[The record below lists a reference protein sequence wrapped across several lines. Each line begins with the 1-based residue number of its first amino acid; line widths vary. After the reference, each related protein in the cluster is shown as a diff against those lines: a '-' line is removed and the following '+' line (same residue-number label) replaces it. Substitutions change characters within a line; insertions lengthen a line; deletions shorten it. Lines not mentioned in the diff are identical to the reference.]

1 MRIYEIEAYFDA
13 LYPSERRCEWDND
26 GLLICPDRRKKV
38 KKVLT
43 CLDVTFSAIEK
54 ARAEGCELIVSH
66 HPMLFSPINRINE
79 DSIVGQKILLLME
92 AGISLIS
99 LHTRFDAA
107 IGGLNDTFGQSLGLI
122 TEQNGKLLEEEPFIG
137 GIGVLPAKYTPTEL
151 ARHVSRV
158 LSSPV
163 KLYSAELDVEKV
175 GYCCGSGK
183 DLVKPCLVHGAD
195 AFIGGDIPYHA
206 ALDAVELGMTVID
219 CGHFA
224 SEKNAPTALRTALGA
239 LSPDLDIIP
248 FFEDL
253 GGEIVSFS

>member
-13 LYPSERRCEWDND
+13 LYPSNRRCEWDND
-26 GLLICPDRRKKV
+26 GLLVCPDRRREVSKI
-38 KKVLT
+38 LT

-54 ARAEGCELIVSH
+54 ARAEGCQLIISH
-66 HPMLFSPINRINE
+66 HPMLFSPIHCINE
-79 DSIVGQKILLLME
+79 DSIAGQKILLLLE

-107 IGGLNDTFGQSLGLI
+107 VGGLNDAFGQSLGLLP
-122 TEQNGKLLEEEPFIG
+122 ECNGNLLKNEPFIG
-137 GIGVLPAKYTPTEL
+137 GIGVLPAKYTPAEL

-158 LSSPV
+158 LSAPV
-163 KLYSAELDVEKV
+163 KLYSSELDIEKV

-183 DLVKPCLVHGAD
+183 DLVKPCLSYGAD
-195 AFIGGDIPYHA
+195 AFIGGDIPYHT

-219 CGHFA
+219 CGHYA
-224 SEKNAPTALRTALGA
+224 SEKNAPTLFSTALGA
-239 LSPDLDIIP
+239 LSTDLEIIS
-248 FFEDL
+248 FSEDL

>member
-1 MRIYEIEAYFDA
+1 MRIYEIEAYFDT

-26 GLLICPDRRKKV
+26 GLLICPDRRKEV
-38 KKVLT
+38 TKVLT

-66 HPMLFSPINRINE
+66 HPMLFSPIHRINE
-79 DSIVGQKILLLME
+79 DSVVGQKILLLLE

-107 IGGLNDTFGQSLGLI
+107 VGGLNDAFAQSLGLLPERI
-122 TEQNGKLLEEEPFIG
+122 GSLLEDEPYIG
-137 GIGVLPAKYTPTEL
+137 GIGILPAKYTPSEL

-163 KLYSAELDVEKV
+163 KIYSAELDIEKV

-183 DLVKPCLVHGAD
+183 DLVKTCLSIGTD
-195 AFIGGDIPYHA
+195 AFIGGDIPYHT

-224 SEKNAPTALRTALGA
+224 SEKSAPHIFRTALGA
-239 LSPDLDIIP
+239 FSTDIEVIP

-253 GGEIVSFS
+253 GGEIVSFI

>member
-1 MRIYEIEAYFDA
+1 MRIYEIEAYFDS
-13 LYPSERRCEWDND
+13 LYPAQRRCDWDND
-26 GLLICPDRRKKV
+26 GLLVCPDRRKEV

-54 ARAEGCELIVSH
+54 ARSEGCELIVSH
-66 HPMLFSPINRINE
+66 HPMLFSPIRCINE
-79 DSIVGQKILLLME
+79 DSIVGQKILYLLE

-107 IGGLNDTFGQSLGLI
+107 VGGLNDAFGQSLGLL
-122 TEQNGKLLEEEPFIG
+122 TERIGELLEDEPYIG
-137 GIGVLPAKYTPTEL
+137 GIGILPGKYTPAEL

-163 KLYSAELDVEKV
+163 KLYSAELDIEKV

-183 DLVKPCLVHGAD
+183 DLVKPCFSHGAD
-195 AFIGGDIPYHA
+195 AFIGGDIPYHT

-224 SEKNAPTALRTALGA
+224 SEKIAPRIFRTALGA
-239 LSPDLDIIP
+239 LSSDLEIVP
-248 FFEDL
+248 FSEDL
-253 GGEIVSFS
+253 GGEFVSIT